1 MTNGRAYDKASLY
14 QIRIRG
20 ILDASW
26 SDWFEG
32 FSIHTDGGETL
43 LQGTVIDQA
52 ALHGILA
59 KINDLGLTI
68 ISVTQL
74 PQGE

>member
-1 MTNGRAYDKASLY
+1 MTNGRTYDKAAMY
-14 QIRIRG
+14 QIHIQG

-32 FSIHTDGGETL
+32 FSIHTEGGETL

-59 KINDLGLTI
+59 KLNDLGLPI
-68 ISVTQL
+68 ICVERCE
-74 PQGE
+74 PE